1 MKISEIRKFTFHIDF
16 RVLWP
21 AKIDH
26 KRVLM
31 IIDHVNYVINN
42 ISNAKIIIITE
53 LNDSSDDDILTEK
66 MFTCEDP

>member
-1 MKISEIRKFTFHIDF
+1 
-16 RVLWP
+16 
-21 AKIDH
+21 
-26 KRVLM
+26 M

-42 ISNAKIIIITE
+42 ISDAKIIITE

>member
-1 MKISEIRKFTFHIDF
+1 MDF
-16 RVLWP
+16 KALWP
-21 AKIDH
+21 VKIDH

-42 ISNAKIIIITE
+42 ISDAKIIITE
-53 LNDSSDDDILTEK
+53 LNDSDDILTEK

>member
-1 MKISEIRKFTFHIDF
+1 
-16 RVLWP
+16 
-21 AKIDH
+21 
-26 KRVLM
+26 M

-42 ISNAKIIIITE
+42 ISDAKIIIITE